1 MRGRAERGGVTLESE
16 VGHGLP
22 PMRGD
27 KRKLK
32 QILLNLVSNAVK
44 FTDAGGTVT
53 QRAWCGS
60 TGGHVLQVCD
70 TGVGMAPED
79 LPKAMSQFGQVRDL
93 DERSHEGT
101 GLGLPLAQAL
111 VELHGGE
118 FQLES
123 TLGVG
128 TTVTA
133 RFPPD
138 RVCRADGTRG

>member
-1 MRGRAERGGVTLESE
+1 
-16 VGHGLP
+16 
-22 PMRGD
+22 MRGD

-53 QRAWCGS
+53 QRAWCDS

-79 LPKAMSQFGQVRDL
+79 LPKAMSQFGQVREL
-93 DERSHEGT
+93 DGRSHEGT
-101 GLGLPLAQAL
+101 GLGLPLARAL

-128 TTVTA
+128 TTATA
-133 RFPPD
+133 RFPAD